1 MDLETVEYEVQD
13 SVATVRLDR
22 PDKLNAIDAQM
33 RSDLD
38 QVVEEIAVDD
48 DVRAA
53 MITGNGK
60 AFSSGADHGLLQEM
74 EDNSTPRF
82 RWEYRRLHRVFDN
95 IAQVEKP
102 IVGAING
109 ICVGGGL
116 ELALYTDMMVA
127 SERALFGFP
136 EDNIGLIPASGAC
149 VRLAEEVG
157 TFRAKELIMYAT
169 RKENMVSAEE
179 AMNRFGFVN
188 RVFDDD
194 TFEEDARAFVGELAE
209 RSPLAMGL
217 AKKVINHGQDMDFV
231 TGRKFER
238 TAQSVL
244 IGSEDHQEGL
254 AAFREKRD
262 PEFEGR

>member
-1 MDLETVEYEVQD
+1 MGFNTLEYDVD
-13 SVATVRLDR
+13 NSIATVTLDR
-22 PDKLNAIDAQM
+22 PDSLNSVNAEM
-33 RSDLD
+33 RSELD
-38 QVVEEIAVDD
+38 EAVEKIAVDD

-53 MITGNGK
+53 LITGRGK
-60 AFSSGADHGLLQEM
+60 AFSSGADHQLLQEM
-74 EDNSTPRF
+74 EDNTTPRF

-102 IVGAING
+102 FVAGING

-116 ELALYTDMMVA
+116 ELALYCDLMVA
-127 SERALFGFP
+127 SDRALFGFP

-157 TFRAKELIMYAT
+157 TFQAKELVMYAT
-169 RKENMVSAEE
+169 EKESMVSADE

-194 TFEEDARAFVGELAE
+194 EFSDRAREFTAELAT
-209 RSPLAMGL
+209 RSPLATGL

-244 IGSEDHQEGL
+244 IDSEDHQEGL
-254 AAFREKRD
+254 EAFREKRN

>member
-1 MDLETVEYEVQD
+1 MGFDTLEYDVDD
-13 SVATVRLDR
+13 SIATVTLDR
-22 PDKLNAIDAQM
+22 PDSLNSINAEM
-33 RSDLD
+33 RSELD
-38 QVVEEIAVDD
+38 EAVEEIAVDD

-53 MITGNGK
+53 LITGNGK
-60 AFSSGADHGLLQEM
+60 AFSSGADHQMLQEM
-74 EDNSTPRF
+74 EDNTSPRF

-102 IVGAING
+102 IVAGING

-116 ELALYTDMMVA
+116 ELALYCDLMVA
-127 SERALFGFP
+127 SDRALFGFP

-157 TFRAKELIMYAT
+157 TFQAKELVMYAT
-169 RKENMVSAEE
+169 EKETMVSAEE

-194 TFEEDARAFVGELAE
+194 EFDERARGFTGELAE
-209 RSPLAMGL
+209 RSPLATGL

-244 IGSEDHQEGL
+244 IDSEDHREGL
-254 AAFREKRD
+254 EAFREKRE